1 MPSGAPAAKL
11 LRRNLTEERCMFKY
25 ALVLAMVLPSSLAA
39 STPDSWKQLDQ
50 RSGRACI
57 AMSGLDRPELLAS
70 KTSFSDVIGIDLR
83 MIRGRDAK
91 GHMKRL
97 LCAYNRSSG
106 RAEIQ
111 DGGNWLGPTVRP

>member
-1 MPSGAPAAKL
+1 
-11 LRRNLTEERCMFKY
+11 MFKY

-97 LCAYNRSSG
+97 LCAYNRCSG
-106 RAEIQ
+106 RAA
-111 DGGNWLGPTVRP
+111 TVASGSTLPRPSRQPWVDHHTTPIARSCTGTT

>member
-1 MPSGAPAAKL
+1 ML
-11 LRRNLTEERCMFKY
+11 KY
-25 ALVLAMVLPSSLAA
+25 AMVLAVVLPSSLAA
-39 STPDSWKQLDQ
+39 STPDSWKQLDR

-57 AMSGLDRPELLAS
+57 AMSGLERPELLAS

-83 MIRGRDAK
+83 MIRGRDPK

-97 LCAYNRSSG
+97 LCAYNRRSG

-111 DGGNWLGPTVRP
+111 DSGNWLGPTVQP

>member
-1 MPSGAPAAKL
+1 MY
-11 LRRNLTEERCMFKY
+11 KY
-25 ALVLAMVLPSSLAA
+25 ALVLAVVLSSGLAA
-39 STPDSWKQLDQ
+39 STPDSWKQLDR

-70 KTSFSDVIGIDLR
+70 KTRFSDVIGIDLR
-83 MIRGRDAK
+83 MIRGRDAN

-97 LCAYNRSSG
+97 LCAYNRNSG

-111 DGGNWLGPTVRP
+111 DRGNWLGPSVRP

>member
-1 MPSGAPAAKL
+1 MY
-11 LRRNLTEERCMFKY
+11 KY
-25 ALVLAMVLPSSLAA
+25 ALVLALVFASSLAA
-39 STPDSWKQLDQ
+39 STPESWKQLD
-50 RSGRACI
+50 RKSGRTCI
-57 AMSGLDRPELLAS
+57 AISGLARPELLAF
-70 KTSFSDVIGIDLR
+70 KNSFSDVIGIDLR

-111 DGGNWLGPTVRP
+111 DGKNWLGPTVQP